1 MRPHPYL
8 RAYMAGIVVPTLAL
22 LAMLTIY
29 TVGSYVLEPSQFVFA
44 QPVRPLA
51 RALVFPVAL
60 VPSIWGVWNMLYTSV
75 QSRVGWSLG
84 VHGAV
89 LPLLLIPGGITLA
102 RAFDV
107 FTIPMSFA
115 LPVFPIGMALYY
127 LVWKYMVGFLNK
139 EMGIA

>member
-29 TVGSYVLEPSQFVFA
+29 TLGSYFLEPSQFVFA

-60 VPSIWGVWNMLYTSV
+60 VPVELTPSVSTVVARRLVVAYT
-75 QSRVGWSLG
+75 
-84 VHGAV
+84 
-89 LPLLLIPGGITLA
+89 
-102 RAFDV
+102 
-107 FTIPMSFA
+107 
-115 LPVFPIGMALYY
+115 PI
-127 LVWKYMVGFLNK
+127 VC
-139 EMGIA
+139 